1 MTTDRLIPFPEPAP
15 TRGPDLEALSIDAPE
30 WSRGTVHL
38 HHFRPLDV
46 SAADRFVGE
55 RIVRPGHAVRR
66 ALDDQ
71 VSRLLDVAATTWNP
85 RRVARAGYG
94 IGSFEA
100 RREARR
106 RSALA
111 AELRAL
117 RAAHRAT
124 R

>member
-38 HHFRPLDV
+38 HHFRPLPESWADDL
-46 SAADRFVGE
+46 AAARQLAPEGV
-55 RIVRPGHAVRR
+55 VRR
-66 ALDDQ
+66 AI
-71 VSRLLDVAATTWNP
+71 VARVEYLLDVAATTWNP